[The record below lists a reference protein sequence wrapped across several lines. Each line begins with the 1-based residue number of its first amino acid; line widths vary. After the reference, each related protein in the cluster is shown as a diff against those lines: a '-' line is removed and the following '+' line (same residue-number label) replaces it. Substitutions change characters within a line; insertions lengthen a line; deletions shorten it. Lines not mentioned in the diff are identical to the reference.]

1 MRDLIE
7 KMAAADEPR
16 RPTPQPPEQEGR
28 LYGRIIG
35 WRPDKQFGFIARD
48 DRDAWFHA
56 KFVEDGNP
64 RTGAKV
70 SYLLF
75 DQDGRWQARSVRVI
89 EE

>member
-7 KMAAADEPR
+7 KLNTTDEPP
-16 RPTPQPPEQEGR
+16 RPTPHPPQQNGR
-28 LYGRIIG
+28 LYGRVIG
-35 WRPDKQFGFIARD
+35 WRQDKQFGFIARD
-48 DRDAWFHA
+48 DRDAWFHV

-64 RTGAKV
+64 RTGCLV

-75 DQDGRWQARSVRVI
+75 DQDGKWQARSVRVI